1 MHPPCTPCAACLQE
15 HTSDKHCVG
24 WFWNFAN
31 ASARDYFVSHL
42 VAPLAEAPFIDGVFF
57 DAVNYGYDIPE
68 VIVSIA
74 IVSIARQRGQ
84 LRWIQD
90 GWVD

>member
-1 MHPPCTPCAACLQE
+1 M
-15 HTSDKHCVG
+15 G

-31 ASARDYFVSHL
+31 ISARDYFVAHL
-42 VAPLAEAPFIDGVFF
+42 VAPLAEAPIDGVFF

-74 IVSIARQRGQ
+74 MVSVARQRGQ